1 MEEIVVKSR
10 DTVGEY
16 IKGLNKDF
24 ILISVTNPGWKFVEV
39 PESEHCRGVLQ
50 LRFQDTSR
58 KRPDKLYFK
67 RKQALLIKRFVE
79 KNNVPIVISQC
90 DHGISRSAGVAAALA
105 RVNGLDVEWFF
116 SQAGLIPNMFV
127 FDRLLGVYHV
137 KISDDEKKWLW
148 KLFIHRM
155 KRHAGLED

>member
-1 MEEIVVKSR
+1 VEEIIVKSR

-16 IKGLNKDF
+16 IKGLDRDF
-24 ILISVTNPGWKFVEV
+24 ILISMTNPGWEFVEV
-39 PESEHCRGVLQ
+39 PQSKHCRGVLQ

-58 KRPDKLYFK
+58 KRAGKLYFK
-67 RKQALLIKRFVE
+67 MKHARLIKRFVV
-79 KNNVPIVISQC
+79 KNNVPVVISQC

-105 RVNGLDVEWFF
+105 HVYGLEVEWFF
-116 SQAGLIPNMFV
+116 SQSGLIPNMFV

-137 KISDDEKKWLW
+137 KISDDEKKWLC

-155 KRHAGLED
+155 KKHAGIKD